1 MAKTYTRDHSRIG
14 VKVGDPF
21 VVELV
26 ANPTTGYQWQ
36 PAFDPAALKLVG
48 RDFSL
53 AGAPACVAIGGGGV
67 ERFRFESLAAGASRL
82 SFAYQRAWEP
92 GVRDQAQFEI
102 DATG

>member
-1 MAKTYTRDHSRIG
+1 MPKTYTRDHPSIS
-14 VKVGDPF
+14 VKAGDQF
-21 VVELV
+21 VVELA

-36 PAFDPAALKLVG
+36 PAFDPAALRLVG

-53 AGAPACVAIGGGGV
+53 AGAAVGAAIGGGGV

-92 GVRDQAQFEI
+92 GVRDQAQFEVK
-102 DATG
+102 AA

>member
-1 MAKTYTRDHSRIG
+1 MSKTYTREHPSIS
-14 VKVGDPF
+14 VKAGDQF
-21 VVELV
+21 VVEL
-26 ANPTTGYQWQ
+26 ASNPTTGYQWQ

-53 AGAPACVAIGGGGV
+53 AGAAVGATIGGGGG

-92 GVRDQAQFEI
+92 GVRDQAQFEVK
-102 DATG
+102 AA

>member
-1 MAKTYTRDHSRIG
+1 MPKTYTRDHPRID
-14 VKVGDPF
+14 VKAGDPF
-21 VVELV
+21 VVELA

-53 AGAPACVAIGGGGV
+53 PGAAIGGGGV

-82 SFAYQRAWEP
+82 SFAYQRSWEL
-92 GVRDQAQFEI
+92 GVRDQAQFEVRV
-102 DATG
+102 A